1 VNSNALV
8 RISLFLESEKVK
20 SGLLVVLM
28 YGIYS
33 STLFIPLVS
42 CLLAALLLP
51 PYTGYLILQLV
62 NEVRCSNSSVYVM
75 QTSCILTELSG
86 FIISFF
92 SGTFAIVSFI
102 STSNSAVLIVVT
114 EVFIGVLTIEKFIQR
129 IMGGLTQ
136 ATKSSSNIKKITE
149 LRIMV
154 QSYNDLYENL
164 LYSYGFAIADLVIIV
179 FGYCAVKLWKEISIL
194 GVVSF
199 FILMTAGLLV
209 TCVSLTAAGKV
220 WIGSESLIQR
230 LKVDSRLQKNRLFR
244 KRLASIAPLKIKI
257 GSVNFVDR
265 ATAGVYLSFT
275 VQQIGSLT
283 MLNKKVV

>member
-75 QTSCILTELSG
+75 QTSCIPSELSG
-86 FIISFF
+86 FISFF

-136 ATKSSSNIKKITE
+136 ATKSSSNIKKIRE

-164 LYSYGFAIADLVIIV
+164 LYSYGFAIADIVIIV

-194 GVVSF
+194 GVVTF

-209 TCVSLTAAGKV
+209 TCLSLTAAGKV

-230 LKVDSRLQKNRLFR
+230 LKVDSRMQKNRLFR